1 MKKSEFVTWP
11 AEPSL
16 NLIQVKPLYQDLQ
29 TWCVLAILAGLRWTC
44 RHGQI
49 SKISSRGVTVLFNVP
64 QPQLDFF
71 GPYGCVWKCRV
82 PLNPMVLLII
92 IPIKWLFHWNIYPI
106 FRQTHIETWAGKIL
120 WSVPP
125 AHHCDTNHSHPSLL
139 DHPNR
144 FTSSHTPAQSWAVKV
159 II

>member
-44 RHGQI
+44 RHGQM

-92 IPIKWLFHWNIYPI
+92 IPIKWLFHCEYTLFSDKPMYPG
-106 FRQTHIETWAGKIL
+106 FKNLNSCLTCPETKFAPI
-120 WSVPP
+120 PFP
-125 AHHCDTNHSHPSLL
+125 AFPSCLVQL
-139 DHPNR
+139 R
-144 FTSSHTPAQSWAVKV
+144 S
-159 II
+159 